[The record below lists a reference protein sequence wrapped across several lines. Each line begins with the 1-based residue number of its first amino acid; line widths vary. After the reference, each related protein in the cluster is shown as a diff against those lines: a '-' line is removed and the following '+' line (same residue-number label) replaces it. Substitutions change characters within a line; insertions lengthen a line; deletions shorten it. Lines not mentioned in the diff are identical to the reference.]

1 MSQDA
6 PQFGVAVNNAILDA
20 IETTIGTSPKWR
32 GYTGSPPASCAAA
45 ATGTQ
50 LIEISCPSDWA
61 AAASGAE
68 KAKSGTWSATASGTG
83 TLGYYRIYDSGA
95 TTCHEQGTITE
106 AFPLTTS
113 ASTTSS
119 NVLTFTST
127 TGVVDGSGVYATGI
141 PDGSTVVSHTSTT
154 VTISNVATVSS
165 GATVLFG
172 DVTGALMLAETDLTS
187 GVTVVTINT
196 KTYVAG
202 NQ

>member
-1 MSQDA
+1 MTI
-6 PQFGVAVNNAILDA
+6 QFSTAVNNAILDV
-20 IETTIGTSPKWR
+20 IETTIGTSQKWR
-32 GYTGSPPASCAAA
+32 GYSGSKPSNCAAA
-45 ATGTQ
+45 ATGTM
-50 LIEISCPSDWA
+50 LVEIACPSDWA

-68 KAKSGTWSATASGTG
+68 KAKSGTWSATASSTG
-83 TLGYYRIYDSGA
+83 TIGHYRVYDSTG

-113 ASTTSS
+113 ATTTSS
-119 NVLTFTST
+119 NVLTFGST
-127 TGVVDGSGVYATGI
+127 TGVVDGVGVYATGI

-154 VTISNVATVSS
+154 VTISNVSTVSS

-172 DVTGALMLAETDLTS
+172 DVTGDFFLAETDVTS

-196 KTYVAG
+196 KTFVAG

>member
-1 MSQDA
+1 MTV
-6 PQFGVAVNNAILDA
+6 QFSTTVNNAILDA

-32 GYTGSPPASCAAA
+32 GYTGAMPANCAAA
-45 ATGTQ
+45 ATGT
-50 LIEISCPSDWA
+50 LLVEISCPSDWA

-68 KAKSGTWSATASGTG
+68 KAKSGTWSATASATG
-83 TLGYYRIYDSGA
+83 TVGYYRMYDSGA
-95 TTCHEQGTITE
+95 TTCHEQGTVSE

-113 ASTTSS
+113 ASTTAS
-119 NVLTFTST
+119 NVLTFTAT
-127 TGVVDGSGVYATGI
+127 TGVGDGVGVYATGI

-154 VTISNVATVSS
+154 VTISSVATVSN

-172 DVTGALMLAETDLTS
+172 DVTGDMKLAETDLTS

-196 KTYVAG
+196 KTLIAG

>member
-1 MSQDA
+1 MTIQYSTT
-6 PQFGVAVNNAILDA
+6 VNNAILDA

-32 GYTGSPPASCAAA
+32 GYSGSPPANCAAA
-45 ATGTQ
+45 ATGT
-50 LIEISCPSDWA
+50 LLVEISCPSDWA

-68 KAKSGTWSATASGTG
+68 KAKSGTWSATASATG
-83 TLGYYRIYDSGA
+83 TIGYYRLYDSGA
-95 TTCHEQGTITE
+95 TTCHEQATVSE

-119 NVLTFTST
+119 NVLTLTST
-127 TGVVDGSGVYATGI
+127 TGVVDGVGVYATGI

-154 VTISNVATVSS
+154 VTISSVATVSS

-172 DVTGALMLAETDLTS
+172 DVTGDMKLAETDVTS
-187 GVTVVTINT
+187 GVTVVTISA
-196 KTYVAG
+196 KTLIAG